1 MNLLNFVQLVDNT
14 VVAVDK
20 DATCGGMGPIIRI
33 VKEGIFPILQIGI
46 PIILI
51 VLGTMDLGKAVIA
64 SDEKQV
70 KEAQGRLMK
79 RCIYAVAVFF
89 IVTIVNLLMSVV
101 VNIAGNS
108 IEGGEKWRDCW
119 NNPDGGATVPSE

>member
-1 MNLLNFVQLVDNT
+1 MNLLRFTQLLDDLST
-14 VVAVDK
+14 VAPD
-20 DATCGGMGPIIRI
+20 DPCGGFGPIVAIIRKG
-33 VKEGIFPILQIGI
+33 VFPILQIGI

-89 IVTIVNLLMSVV
+89 IATIVNLVMSIV
-101 VNIAGNS
+101 VNIAGQS
-108 IEGGEKWRDCW
+108 VEGADKWLNCW
-119 NNPDGGATVPSE
+119 NTAGAPSGN